1 MFTFLKGE
9 YRKEIIGE
17 YRRRLSVFGFF
28 FVLFFVLILIG
39 LSLPAFINLRVEKN
53 AVFSNREAVSKKIT
67 DNGLAEIETR
77 VKKLNKFTAIIKQ
90 KSAEQTTVSAIE
102 KIVSER
108 GIGISI
114 SSLSMERKN
123 DGWTII
129 ISGKAISR
137 EMLVD
142 FSKKLAIVPSFSAV
156 DLPVSSLAKSQD
168 ISFTVSLRSKF

>member
-9 YRKEIIGE
+9 YRKKIAGE
-17 YRRRLSVFGFF
+17 YHRRLSVFGLF

-39 LSLPAFINLRVEKN
+39 LSLPTFINLRVEKN
-53 AVFSNREAVSKKIT
+53 AILSSREAVSKKIT

-77 VKKLNKFTAIIKQ
+77 VKKLNKLTAIVEQ
-90 KSAEQTTVSAIE
+90 KSGEQPTISVIE

-108 GIGISI
+108 GSGISI

-123 DGWTII
+123 DGWTVI
-129 ISGKAISR
+129 ISGKAVSR

-142 FSKKLAIVPSFSAV
+142 FSKKLAIVSSFSAV

-168 ISFTVSLRSKF
+168 IPFTISLHSKF